1 MPPSSIAGEAA
12 ALTAALCWAI
22 GSHLFGRIGRRGDVP
37 AASMNLG
44 KCLTAMAL
52 FWITGIVI
60 NGRLLPSVPPA
71 KAALLFASG
80 VIGLSLGDG
89 AYFKAILSIGVR
101 RSLLLLSMAP
111 VFTAVGGALFLDEP
125 LRLRDAAGI
134 LAVVVGVI
142 VVVHE
147 QQSPREGAPA
157 IEAPPKLSLVGL
169 LFALGAAVGQ
179 AAGGLM
185 SRVGMADGVSALDA
199 SLIRLPGGLVGIVAL
214 AVATGGLRNTVQT
227 LRRPRLF
234 AAIAGASV
242 IGTFFGIWLSQYA
255 ISHASSTAVAS
266 TLMAM
271 SPVFAL
277 PLGYFLNRERI
288 TLRAVMGT
296 LSAVVGLALLT
307 LGRA

>member
-1 MPPSSIAGEAA
+1 M
-12 ALTAALCWAI
+12 
-22 GSHLFGRIGRRGDVP
+22 P

-44 KCLTAMAL
+44 KCLTATAL
-52 FWITGIVI
+52 FWIASVLLTGHVFPRVPLQSVAWLFGSGIV
-60 NGRLLPSVPPA
+60 
-71 KAALLFASG
+71 
-80 VIGLSLGDG
+80 GLSLGDG

-111 VFTAVGGALFLDEP
+111 VFTALGGALFLDEALLP
-125 LRLRDAAGI
+125 RDGAGI
-134 LAVVVGVI
+134 LAVVVGVAL
-142 VVVHE
+142 VVYE
-147 QQSPREGAPA
+147 QQAPRDAA
-157 IEAPPKLSLVGL
+157 VTLEAPPKLSFVGL

-185 SRVGMADGVSALDA
+185 SRKGMAGGMSALDA
-199 SLIRLPGGLVGIVAL
+199 SLIRLPGGLVGILVL
-214 AVATGGLRNTVQT
+214 AGSTGGLGNTVRA

-255 ISHASSTAVAS
+255 IGHASSTAVAS

-288 TLRAVMGT
+288 TLRALSGT
-296 LSAVVGLALLT
+296 IAAVGGLALLT
-307 LGRA
+307 LGRG